1 MTHIQTQTEKP
12 YFIIT
17 AGPTAS
23 GKGSLKNKII
33 SYLNATDIITD
44 SNTTELSIDE
54 YIEKNPYFIQEIDK
68 YFKLHFKSKKE
79 IDIQNEFNYPSPK
92 TIIFFNKLYWK
103 ARRETNCETG
113 RFINLKKK
121 EHGSCGELFANKL
134 NENLKNKKNIIFETQ
149 GITFPFWI
157 FKKYPNDLIQYNI
170 IITWSV
176 VDICEL
182 YKRNKSRAYS
192 KYRLFIENFQEVP
205 RMPDIRHKNYKR
217 NLINIIETFKKLLEY
232 YGPRALSKIRLL
244 IFDNRTKTNINMFD
258 SFKNSYEKGI
268 KAISA
273 YDIHKKCELSDTTF
287 KISPKKSTSPRPR
300 SKSNSPTSPRPRS
313 KSNSPISP
321 RPRSKSKS
329 PISSRPRSKSKSPIS
344 SRPRSKS
351 KSPTSSRPRSKSKSP
366 TSSPT
371 IFDELGQ
378 SSRPETE
385 TELSVR
391 RSLRNK
397 NKPAVNYKV

>member
-1 MTHIQTQTEKP
+1 MTDIQTQTEKP

-23 GKGSLKNKII
+23 GKGSLKKKII
-33 SYLNATDIITD
+33 SHLNAQDIITD
-44 SNTTELSIDE
+44 SNTNELSIDE

-79 IDIQNEFNYPSPK
+79 IDIQNEFNYPSSK

-103 ARRETNCETG
+103 ARRETNCNTG
-113 RFINLKKK
+113 SFINLKKK

-157 FKKYPNDLIQYNI
+157 FKKYPNDLINYNI
-170 IITWSV
+170 IIAWSV

-182 YKRNKSRAYS
+182 YKRNKSRAYN
-192 KYRLFIENFQEVP
+192 KYRLFIDNFQEVP

-244 IFDNRTKTNINMFD
+244 VFDNMTKTNINIFD
-258 SFKNSYEKGI
+258 SFKNSYETGI

-273 YDIHKKCELSDTTF
+273 YDIHKKCGLSDTTF
-287 KISPKKSTSPRPR
+287 KISPKKSIF
-300 SKSNSPTSPRPRS
+300 KV
-313 KSNSPISP
+313 
-321 RPRSKSKS
+321 KSKS
-329 PISSRPRSKSKSPIS
+329 PTARSQSSKVKSKSPTARSQS
-344 SRPRSKS
+344 SKVKS
-351 KSPTSSRPRSKSKSP
+351 KSPTSSRARSRSP
-366 TSSPT
+366 TSSSTMFNKRSKSPISDNMT
-371 IFDELGQ
+371 LSPRKELD
-378 SSRPETE
+378 SSAKSS
-385 TELSVR
+385 LR
-391 RSLRNK
+391 RSERIK
-397 NKPAVNYKV
+397 NRGRLNYKE

>member
-33 SYLNATDIITD
+33 SYLNAGDIITD
-44 SNTTELSIDE
+44 SNTNKLSIDE
-54 YIEKNPYFIQEIDK
+54 YIEKNPYFIKEIDK

-79 IDIQNEFNYPSPK
+79 IDIQNEFNYPSHK

-103 ARRETNCETG
+103 ARRETNCNTG

-157 FKKYPNDLIQYNI
+157 FKKYPNDLINYNI
-170 IITWSV
+170 IIAWSI

-192 KYRLFIENFQEVP
+192 KYRLFIENFEEVP

-244 IFDNRTKTNINMFD
+244 VFDNRTKTNINMFD
-258 SFKNSYEKGI
+258 SFKNSYETGI

-273 YDIHKKCELSDTTF
+273 YDVHKKCELSDTTF

-300 SKSNSPTSPRPRS
+300 SKSKSPTRKSQSPKVRSQSKSPISPRSRSKPNSPTSPRS
-313 KSNSPISP
+313 ISTSNLP
-321 RPRSKSKS
+321 KS
-329 PISSRPRSKSKSPIS
+329 PKSP
-344 SRPRSKS
+344 
-351 KSPTSSRPRSKSKSP
+351 KSPKWPKSP
-366 TSSPT
+366 KSQT
-371 IFDELGQ
+371 IFDELPRSPRQ
-378 SSRPETE
+378 ESEPETE
-385 TELSVR
+385 AGPSLR
-391 RSLRNK
+391 RSERIK
-397 NKPAVNYKV
+397 GKPPVKYK

>member
-1 MTHIQTQTEKP
+1 MSHEQKP

-23 GKGSLKNKII
+23 GKGSLKHKII
-33 SYLNATDIITD
+33 SYLNAEDIITD
-44 SNTTELSIDE
+44 SNTNELSIDE
-54 YIEKNPYFIQEIDK
+54 YIEKNPYFIKEIDK

-103 ARRETNCETG
+103 ARRETNCNTG

-134 NENLKNKKNIIFETQ
+134 NENLKNKKNIIFESQ

-157 FKKYPNDLIQYNI
+157 FKKYPNDLINYNI
-170 IITWSV
+170 IIAWSV

-182 YKRNKSRAYS
+182 YKRNKSRAYN
-192 KYRLFIENFQEVP
+192 KYRLFIDNFQEVP
-205 RMPDIRHKNYKR
+205 RIPDIRHKNYKR

-244 IFDNRTKTNINMFD
+244 VFDNMNTGKNNIFD
-258 SFKNSYEKGI
+258 SFKNSYETGI

-273 YDIHKKCELSDTTF
+273 YDIHKKCDINDTTF
-287 KISPKKSTSPRPR
+287 KISPKKSI
-300 SKSNSPTSPRPRS
+300 SKV
-313 KSNSPISP
+313 
-321 RPRSKSKS
+321 
-329 PISSRPRSKSKSPIS
+329 
-344 SRPRSKS
+344 KS
-351 KSPTSSRPRSKSKSP
+351 KSPTRRSQSPKARSQSPKARSQSP
-366 TSSPT
+366 TSSST
-371 IFDELGQ
+371 IYDNRSKSPRSSSTIIDNITLSPRKELD
-378 SSRPETE
+378 SSAKSS
-385 TELSVR
+385 LR
-391 RSLRNK
+391 RSDSSAKSSLRRSARTK
-397 NKPAVNYKV
+397 NRTRVNYRE